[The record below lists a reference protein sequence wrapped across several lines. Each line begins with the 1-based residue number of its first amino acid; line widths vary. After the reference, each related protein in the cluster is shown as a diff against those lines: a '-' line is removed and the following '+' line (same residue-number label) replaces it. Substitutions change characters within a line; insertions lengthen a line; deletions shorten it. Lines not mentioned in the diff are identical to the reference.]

1 VHAGNAT
8 RGAGTRAQ
16 ARHTGMAALEAAGST
31 QAGIVLLD
39 FTLPDTDIDTDTD
52 ADADADAGPV
62 PLPC

>member
-1 VHAGNAT
+1 
-8 RGAGTRAQ
+8 
-16 ARHTGMAALEAAGST
+16 MAALEAAGST